1 MGQQLAL
8 AALAEDADV
17 EVQFLVPGVLP
28 DTRNPSSISN
38 ALFWPDGTAHVG
50 CTRIHSGIHT
60 HTQTHKFIFK
70 KVLRNGHIYE

>member
-8 AALAEDADV
+8 AALAEDLDV

-28 DTRNPSSISN
+28 DTRNPSSVSS
-38 ALFWPDGTAHVG
+38 ALFWPDGTAHVW

-60 HTQTHKFIFK
+60 HKHINLFLK
-70 KVLRNGHIYE
+70 KY